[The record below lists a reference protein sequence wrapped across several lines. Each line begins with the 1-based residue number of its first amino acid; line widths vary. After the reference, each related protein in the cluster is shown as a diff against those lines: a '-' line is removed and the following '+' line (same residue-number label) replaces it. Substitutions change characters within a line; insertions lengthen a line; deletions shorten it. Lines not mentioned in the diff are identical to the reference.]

1 MKIWSA
7 TKYAGDQPII
17 VVDEHHAN
25 VLRSN
30 GWYVEES
37 NLPDEQKAGIAARI
51 MYASLATAGIIACS
65 LWLVSYA
72 YAAPCPS
79 PVAGAGV
86 PAVSCERT
94 GS

>member
-7 TKYAGDQPII
+7 TKYAGDQPVII
-17 VVDEHHAN
+17 VDEHHAN
-25 VLRSN
+25 VLRVN

-37 NLPDEQKAGIAARI
+37 NLPDERKAGLAARI
-51 MYASLATAGIIACS
+51 FYGAMAIAGIIACS
-65 LWLVSYA
+65 LWFVSYA
-72 YAAPCPS
+72 AAAPCPV

-86 PAVSCERT
+86 PAVACERT